1 MYNKRS
7 CRSTLKVHVKA
18 KSKSEKAKTKVDR
31 IMEITKTT
39 LNKLVELIDE
49 NADEEDMC
57 QIEDG
62 IKDFWKSSTGKK
74 YVVFITQL
82 LENLENKIKQNS
94 QDKKIRIAIT
104 KRFLSLVLFIGKEY
118 QATLEVDR
126 GSLLFT
132 FYFETRLGYDR
143 FSEDMRKGV
152 IQQELSDVVQYE
164 PFLGIFKLKKDDV
177 MVEVEEC
184 TRNETDRTDENIEKK
199 SKSKTIKPGDTIY
212 ERERI
217 SELPYTHCSSDALC
231 VSERHSTHNIIDF
244 SVKYQKLKNDM
255 EELRVLASNIYEH
268 DYSDTLQKKSELPQ
282 KYEIIKNKLKEEG
295 QIWHDRMDA
304 AVDMYIAALQSMQN
318 KHLSTLE
325 LGIQKMKKALQEI
338 SEKISQ
344 NTEMLNQTS
353 LKDIA
358 DYALDIERFRI
369 IPEWSDFKFPFFLT
383 KRC

>member
-1 MYNKRS
+1 MYNKRTG

-199 SKSKTIKPGDTIY
+199 SKSKTIKPDYGAGRVVVLDKTGKIRFFY
-212 ERERI
+212 YSKEFLY
-217 SELPYTHCSSDALC
+217 SETFGPRGITTD
-231 VSERHSTHNIIDF
+231 
-244 SVKYQKLKNDM
+244 DM
-255 EELRVLASNIYEH
+255 
-268 DYSDTLQKKSELPQ
+268 
-282 KYEIIKNKLKEEG
+282 
-295 QIWHDRMDA
+295 
-304 AVDMYIAALQSMQN
+304 
-318 KHLSTLE
+318 
-325 LGIQKMKKALQEI
+325 
-338 SEKISQ
+338 
-344 NTEMLNQTS
+344 
-353 LKDIA
+353 
-358 DYALDIERFRI
+358 FRI
-369 IPEWSDFKFPFFLT
+369 LVADSNDFCIHVIDRDGTPLSLIRNGDIHVPWTVNVAGDKLIIGDYIGGGILVL
-383 KRC
+383 KYLE